1 MREINQEQGISPDID
16 NRANALF
23 CEMRSAISRR
33 TDKLF
38 ACLMV
43 FQWLAGIVAALL
55 LSPTAWPVSRA
66 IRYLALVV
74 VLWACTLPKN

>member
-1 MREINQEQGISPDID
+1 MFQINQEDDFSAETAR
-16 NRANALF
+16 RASALF
-23 CEMRSAISRR
+23 SEMRSAIFRR

-55 LSPTAWPVSRA
+55 ISPTAWAGAQSQPHIHVWAAIFSVERSR
-66 IRYLALVV
+66 
-74 VLWACTLPKN
+74 